1 MAVENTAFFIGV
13 FMTVSISERLSPLYE
28 GNGINTRFDF
38 TFRVFDQED
47 ATGVSVK
54 HQVGADFENVDES
67 LYTVTLNEDNLGGY
81 ITFLNAPVVGFQF
94 YIAGETPV
102 DQALDI
108 TNYDNFYPDAIEL
121 SLDKLTSILQE
132 WAHSLGL
139 EKLSRNKAL
148 EILDQAIQDQ
158 IREQGLALDQIDSFA
173 NDLANRLQNI
183 VIEKGW
189 LAEFIADGE
198 ENQKQINAS
207 TIRRVTSIAKLLEI
221 NNPKNGSVVFVEQ
234 YYSDQQKKGAGRNY
248 TYNASRQL
256 ENDGCTIIN
265 GWVGEKKGAYTVW
278 DWGYSLENK
287 ELSNAAIQKWLT
299 SDYAC
304 ELLAE
309 ELSNNDFLDITV
321 SKNKTIFGA
330 GKGVSILNKV
340 KIVLKNGSF
349 IANNFSSNKLGLNY
363 ALRIENYDQV
373 FVDNFESEENYDA
386 CLIWHANS
394 DKSKAIIQNSTARR
408 SARIGF
414 TTDVNSRN
422 VTFINCDSVDSRQGF
437 HSEAGSDT
445 LYQNCNAIRC
455 GLDSPTPPTDQP
467 SLYAGGFRFHAY
479 KNVTLENCHNIDPAG
494 RSIDWLGGGGE
505 NLTIRNSNNL
515 HFTTD
520 DVGPTDPDSSYT
532 YSNIEID
539 SCKSFS
545 LINQLRKSRFTGIFK
560 IKNVDAGN
568 VDCLSGAMA
577 QNRINSITL
586 CVLENLNLSRMQVD
600 TNSLNASLTMSNV
613 SCKSAYSSIISGFE
627 YINAGDISYN
637 WIAGDES
644 QYPQLGFRF
653 DAKNAKSFV
662 LNSFS
667 SIGRG
672 GGSQISLENIDSSK
686 FIGGYIGRI
695 MSINEIDAFE
705 DLDVN
710 KYNIVIVGR
719 NNKTNIATRTIASTT
734 ADLQSM
740 QSAINTNKYLGK
752 EVYNSTISKFMKST
766 GSEKISTWVATD
778 GSTVITPT

>member
-1 MAVENTAFFIGV
+1 
-13 FMTVSISERLSPLYE
+13 MTVSATERLSPLYE
-28 GNGINTRFDF
+28 GNGTNTRFDF
-38 TFRVFDQED
+38 TFRVFNQED

-81 ITFLNAPVVGFQF
+81 VTFLSAPIVGFQF
-94 YIAGETPV
+94 YIAGETLV
-102 DQALDI
+102 DQSLDI
-108 TNYDNFYPDAIEL
+108 TNYDNFYPDAIEH

-148 EILDQAIQDQ
+148 ELLDLALKDQ

-173 NDLANRLQNI
+173 KDLANRLQNI

-189 LAEFIADGE
+189 LAEFVADGN

-207 TIRRVTSIAKLLEI
+207 TIRRVTSIEKLLEI
-221 NNPKNGSVVFVEQ
+221 DNPKNGSVVFVEQ

-256 ENDGCTIIN
+256 ENDGCTIIK
-265 GWVGEKKGAYTVW
+265 GWVGEPKTSYTVW
-278 DWGYSLENK
+278 DWGYSLTNK
-287 ELSNAAIQKWLT
+287 ALSNDAIEKWLT

-309 ELSNNDFLDITV
+309 ELNNNDFLDITV

-340 KIVLKNGSF
+340 KVVLKNGSF
-349 IANNFSSNKLGLNY
+349 IAKDFSSNKLGLNY

-373 FVDNFESEENYDA
+373 FIDNFESEENYDA

-394 DKSKAIIQNSTARR
+394 DKSKAVVQNSTARL

-414 TTDVNSRN
+414 TTDVDSRN
-422 VTFINCDSVDSRQGF
+422 VTFINCDSVDCRQGF

-455 GLDSPTPPTDQP
+455 GLGSPTPPTDQP
-467 SLYAGGFRFHAY
+467 LLYAGGFRFHSF
-479 KNVTLENCHNIDPAG
+479 KNVTLDNCHNIDPAG
-494 RSIDWLGGGGE
+494 RSIEWLGGGGT
-505 NLTIRNSNNL
+505 NLIIRNSSNL

-532 YSNIEID
+532 YSDIEID

-560 IKNVDAGN
+560 IKNVDAGH

-577 QNRINSITL
+577 QNRVNNLTL

-600 TNSLNASLTMSNV
+600 TNALNASLTMSNV
-613 SCKSAYSSIISGFE
+613 TCKSAYSSIISGFE
-627 YINAGDISYN
+627 YINVGDISYN
-637 WIAGDES
+637 WIAGDDS

-653 DAKNAKSFV
+653 DAKNTKIFV

-686 FIGGYIGRI
+686 FVGGYIGRI
-695 MSINEIDAFE
+695 MSINQIDAFE

-710 KYNIVIVGR
+710 KYNLVIVGR
-719 NNKTNIATRTIASTT
+719 DNKTNIATRTIATTT

-740 QSAINTNKYLGK
+740 LSAINTNKYLGK
-752 EVYNSTISKFMKST
+752 EIYNSTISKFMKST
-766 GSEKISTWVATD
+766 GSEKNSTWVATD